1 MEITNHFFFNLSLL
15 LIILFFSVI
24 WVERKQGKVVS
35 KLWLYVWFMALL
47 GSCLLFSYHKD
58 HYIYL
63 DLRSIPILIG
73 GLYFGIGPL
82 LCVSVILLR
91 GFYGL
96 DMGFFLNVLL
106 YVALAMVFWKVH
118 PLFWAQTPKRRWL
131 LTILSGILLNILT
144 VVLMEVVSPPENR
157 LDAYFAYLVIPS
169 LGLGMISYAI
179 EFVSK
184 NSQMRLELVKTEKL
198 HAVEQMG
205 AAISHEIRNPLTAAI
220 GFVQLMQEH
229 QVAPAKRQEYLSIIR
244 GELESAERVIQDYLT
259 FSKPTLDK
267 IESIDVNRELQQ
279 VVKILKPTANK
290 HSAKIVTNLAISSFI
305 YGDRQKFHQCF
316 INVIKNSIESMPHG
330 GFILIETNTSESDI
344 TISIKDTG
352 VGMTKE
358 QIEKLG
364 EPYYSTKGS
373 KGTGLGMMVVYSII
387 RAMEGKIYVDSEVGS
402 GTVFRFVL
410 PLKNI

>member
-1 MEITNHFFFNLSLL
+1 MEITKHFFFNLSLL
-15 LIILFFSVI
+15 MIILFFSLI
-24 WVERKQGKVVS
+24 WVEKKQGKAIS
-35 KLWLYVWFMALL
+35 KFWLYLWFLALL
-47 GSCLLFSYHKD
+47 ASCLVFSYHKD
-58 HYIYL
+58 NYIYL

-82 LCVSVILLR
+82 LCISVIVIR

-96 DMGFFLNVLL
+96 DAGFLLNTLLYLSLAFFL
-106 YVALAMVFWKVH
+106 WKLH
-118 PLFWAQTPKRRWL
+118 PWFWAQSPRRRWL
-131 LTILSGILLNILT
+131 LTLMAGILLNILT
-144 VVLMEVVSPPENR
+144 IIFIEIVSPPENR

-169 LGLGMISYAI
+169 MGLGMISYAV

-184 NSQMRLELVKTEKL
+184 NAQMRQELVQTEKL

-220 GFVQLMQEH
+220 GFVQLLQEH
-229 QVAPAKRQEYLSIIR
+229 NLTPVKRQEYLSIIR

-290 HSAKIVTNLAISSFI
+290 HSAKIITNLAVSSYV

-330 GFILIETNTSESDI
+330 GFILIETQTTESSISI
-344 TISIKDTG
+344 TIKDTG
-352 VGMTKE
+352 IGMSKE
-358 QIEKLG
+358 QVQRLG

-387 RAMEGKIYVDSEVGS
+387 RAMEGKIYVESEE
-402 GTVFRFVL
+402 GTGTLFRFVL
-410 PLKNI
+410 PLRK